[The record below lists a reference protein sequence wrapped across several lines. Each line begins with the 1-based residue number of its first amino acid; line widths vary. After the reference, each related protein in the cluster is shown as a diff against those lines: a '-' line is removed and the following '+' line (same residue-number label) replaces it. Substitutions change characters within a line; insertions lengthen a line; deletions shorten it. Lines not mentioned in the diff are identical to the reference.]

1 MNNTRNPLTRLL
13 AALTQAKL
21 ATLGAQ
27 RDLVLRASQQAR
39 VLRFADCA
47 TTLSLVDGLPTDL
60 ADRIEQAL
68 SDLGVDLT

>member
-1 MNNTRNPLTRLL
+1 MSRNPLTRLL

-27 RDLVLRASQQAR
+27 RDLVLRASNEAR
-39 VLRFADCA
+39 ALCFDDCA

-60 ADRIEQAL
+60 ATRIEQAL
-68 SDLGVDLT
+68 SDLGVDLA

>member
-1 MNNTRNPLTRLL
+1 MSRNPLTRLL

-27 RDLVLRASQQAR
+27 RDLVLRASNEAR
-39 VLRFADCA
+39 ELRFHDCA
-47 TTLSLVDGLPTDL
+47 TTLSFVDSLPTDL
-60 ADRIEQAL
+60 AERIEQAL